1 MSSAA
6 ISVHE
11 SAMDP
16 SAELWFAEPT
26 SFTAL
31 PMEVL
36 LAESETSGAEALHA
50 IARPLLESVP
60 DGMARQQL
68 IALLAS
74 GQQVLSTM
82 GQFGTVH
89 CSLGLHRD
97 DVGGGGQPLL
107 SLFTITWQD
116 TPAASRAATA
126 ARAVTAPD
134 GHRRVA
140 YLELPCG
147 PATVSETLRPPVT
160 GSPLPRLPLLQVHAH
175 LPHPDCKRL
184 AVLTVS
190 STAAARRAEY
200 RAVLEGIADTVRF
213 TDPLGALS

>member
-1 MSSAA
+1 MSTPRIYVDDAVTDEQS
-6 ISVHE
+6 
-11 SAMDP
+11 
-16 SAELWFAEPT
+16 ELWFAEPSGFIPLPLT
-26 SFTAL
+26 S
-31 PMEVL
+31 L
-36 LAESETSGAEALHA
+36 LAKPGSPEAEAMCEA
-50 IARPLLESVP
+50 VAPLLEAAPSAWV
-60 DGMARQQL
+60 RQQFVAQL
-68 IALLAS
+68 AL
-74 GQQVLSTM
+74 GQQML
-82 GQFGTVH
+82 GALCGFGTVH

-116 TPAASRAATA
+116 TPVASRAATA

-147 PATVSETLRPPVT
+147 PATVSETLRPPMT

-190 STAAARRAEY
+190 STAATRRAEY

>member
-1 MSSAA
+1 M
-6 ISVHE
+6 E
-11 SAMDP
+11 TF
-16 SAELWFAEPT
+16 LTEP
-26 SFTAL
+26 
-31 PMEVL
+31 
-36 LAESETSGAEALHA
+36 ETSEGDRLRVAVA
-50 IARPLLESVP
+50 PLVAKAPTEL
-60 DGMARQQL
+60 ARQEY

-74 GQQVLSTM
+74 GQRMLRTLREH
-82 GQFGTVH
+82 GTVH

-116 TPAASRAATA
+116 TPAAPRAATA

-213 TDPLGALS
+213 TAPLGAVS